1 MEHRENKDAHQVLGP
16 REDAYDYLKA
26 SSAMDCTGAVPRPPQ
41 NSAELDSYL
50 DVYNFLPQCA
60 YTQPNP
66 VEIDMLSSKH
76 KDGQA
81 N

>member
-1 MEHRENKDAHQVLGP
+1 MG
-16 REDAYDYLKA
+16 
-26 SSAMDCTGAVPRPPQ
+26 
-41 NSAELDSYL
+41 SYGI
-50 DVYNFLPQCA
+50 YIHIPFCPSRCA